1 MTEQTAEPGTQ
12 DGPGT
17 RPEPP
22 RLTPRPLERPA
33 VDAEAAA
40 LFGRPHGVN
49 GAFEAPPNGVHKSA
63 ERRSQ
68 AGATN
73 GVVRPAAQPQAALAT
88 AYGRPDTDADP
99 LQRPPGTA
107 PTGTSSPCTPS
118 TPRTSAYPRTG
129 HRRASASPWQVTS
142 SAARP

>member
-40 LFGRPHGVN
+40 LFSRPHGVN
-49 GAFEAPPNGVHKSA
+49 GAFETLPNGVHKTPG
-63 ERRSQ
+63 

-73 GVVRPAAQPQAALAT
+73 GVVRPTAQPQAALAT
-88 AYGRPDTDADP
+88 AYGRPHADTDS
-99 LQRPPGTA
+99 LQRPPGA
-107 PTGTSSPCTPS
+107 AS
-118 TPRTSAYPRTG
+118 TPDGAE
-129 HRRASASPWQVTS
+129 SPFW
-142 SAARP
+142 